1 MKKIILT
8 VIVFSSILLLTF
20 CSQKIKKNPAI
31 SADEIYEHIA
41 YLASDSLQGRLPG
54 SAGGRLASAY
64 IQQQF
69 INYGLKPL
77 CDEGFQHFTVTTG
90 CSAGEKNY
98 MVLNNDTL
106 IMGTDYLPLAFSA
119 NAELSSRV
127 VFAGYGFEIENENLK
142 WNDYAM
148 IDVTGKWVMLLREDP
163 EPENMESAF
172 IPFASDRV
180 KATLAKDKGAAG
192 VLFVNGVSTSKT
204 DKPLELN
211 YDQNLSDAGIPLI
224 SITRAVANKI
234 LAGTERIEALEKNI
248 MDKKS
253 PVIIRTKTQ
262 VSAKTDVIHD
272 TVQASNV
279 VFAIHSKVPDA
290 KYVVIGAH
298 FDHLG
303 MGGKG
308 VSSRQPDTVAVHNG
322 ADDNASGV
330 AGIIELAG
338 YFAAK
343 SDTLKKN
350 LIFVA
355 FDGEEMGILGSKYFT
370 QNLPV
375 PKEQISVMINF
386 DMIGRMKADSIG
398 ITVGGTGTATEFDS
412 LLAVHQ
418 PAFNVTPNPDGY
430 GPSDHASFYALDIP
444 VLFLSTGAHEDYH
457 TPIDDIDKIDTSKEA
472 ELLHYSTRLIGSLV
486 ADTNSLTFQSTG
498 LPQGSQRRTRL
509 KITLGIIPDM
519 NGVQKNGLGIDG
531 VRPGGLA
538 DKNGLLKG
546 DKITSINGEPVT
558 NIYDYMYRM
567 AKLKTGTTAVVEFE
581 RNHKKEVVLILL

>member
-1 MKKIILT
+1 MKKIILA
-8 VIVFSSILLLTF
+8 VLAFSSILLLTF
-20 CSQKIKKNPAI
+20 CSQKTKKNPAI
-31 SADEIYEHIA
+31 TADEIYEHIA
-41 YLASDSLQGRLPG
+41 YLASDSLQGRFPG
-54 SAGGRLASAY
+54 STGGKQASAY
-64 IQQQF
+64 IHQQF
-69 INYGLKPL
+69 TDYRLKPL
-77 CDEGFQHFTVTTG
+77 FNEGFQYFTVTTG
-90 CSAGEKNY
+90 CSTGKENY

-106 IMGTDYLPLAFSA
+106 IPGTDYLPLAFSA

-127 VFAGYGFEIENENLK
+127 VFAGYGFDIETNNLK

-148 IDVTGKWVMLLREDP
+148 LDVAGKWVMILREDP
-163 EPENMESAF
+163 EP
-172 IPFASDRV
+172 
-180 KATLAKDKGAAG
+180 G
-192 VLFVNGVSTSKT
+192 VLFVNGLATSKT

-224 SITRAVANKI
+224 SITRHVANKI
-234 LAGTERIEALEKNI
+234 LAGTESIEALEKKI

-253 PVIIRTKTQ
+253 PVVIRTKTV
-262 VSAKTDVIHD
+262 VSAKTDVIQE

-290 KYVVIGAH
+290 KYVVFGAH

-343 SDTLKKN
+343 SDTLQKN

-375 PKEQISVMINF
+375 PKEQITAMINF

-398 ITVGGTGTATEFDS
+398 ITVGGTGTAAEFDS
-412 LLAVHQ
+412 LLALHQ
-418 PAFNVTPNPDGY
+418 PAFNVTSNPDGY
-430 GPSDHASFYALDIP
+430 GPSDHASFYSLDIP
-444 VLFLSTGAHEDYH
+444 VLFVSTGAHEDYH
-457 TPIDDIDKIDTSKEA
+457 TPIDDIDKIDTGKEA
-472 ELLHYSTRLIGSLV
+472 ELLHYSARLIGSLV

-538 DKNGLLKG
+538 YKNGLLKG